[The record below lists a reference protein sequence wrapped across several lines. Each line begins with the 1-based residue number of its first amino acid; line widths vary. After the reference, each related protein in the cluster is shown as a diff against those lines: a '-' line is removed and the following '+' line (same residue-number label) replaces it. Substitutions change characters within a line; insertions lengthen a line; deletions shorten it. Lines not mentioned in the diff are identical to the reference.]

1 VPKVNGVGME
11 YLTPGKTWAN
21 FNEVE
26 MEIKGEGRKKFNG
39 KSTIL
44 CFLTNYILE
53 NLAHSYC

>member
-1 VPKVNGVGME
+1 ME